1 MQSILKTNIDDLKIE
16 YDIILPD
23 SNHNGLSEVNQ
34 RLDINDSRINELN
47 VEIDRLTNR
56 ADMWDNI
63 IAVGSGVIAGIIDSL
78 WVGEFSLERGKE
90 WGNDKAN
97 NFVVKVAQSQGY
109 KGDDL
114 EGAIRFLENKYC
126 APSDSNTPDFGGGL
140 QHHLRDFAH
149 HPTIVGLFF
158 SLLTQFTKKS
168 YGTDKNGVWKV
179 VEVKDTTFIGNDVP
193 QKVLYGVVYW
203 FFHLISDMAGSSSTP
218 GAGTGIPGPLL
229 SFLKEI
235 SALPFFK
242 KTNEEGVKEFSL
254 WISKL
259 FNGTLLGKRDSNGKL
274 TEAVRFDLR
283 AEIGVV
289 YEIGRQTVPVVI
301 NECIVRGF
309 YFIRSVVNEIKEK
322 DVQSIKQLHKIDWKN
337 TLPFKN
343 RTIVRM
349 LTIST
354 STFMVFDIADA
365 AIRSAIK
372 SGGDAASFGIN
383 FVLRVNFIGVGRC
396 FVAVGT
402 DVYMGIKKGKLRNER
417 IAIMS
422 EQLYLM
428 NAKVFY
434 KQGEMWTVAKD
445 AVETIHEA
453 EKAMKRSIL
462 FYNES
467 VNVISSDLESIGENI
482 PNIEKNNHNLTNDML
497 DTIKWG

>member
-1 MQSILKTNIDDLKIE
+1 MNWSYFMQSILKTNIDDLKIE

-47 VEIDRLTNR
+47 VEIDRLTNY

-274 TEAVRFDLR
+274 TEAVRFVR
-283 AEIGVV
+283 Q
-289 YEIGRQTVPVVI
+289 GRNLGQS
-301 NECIVRGF
+301 ECQVS
-309 YFIRSVVNEIKEK
+309 Y
-322 DVQSIKQLHKIDWKN
+322 KI
-337 TLPFKN
+337 
-343 RTIVRM
+343 
-349 LTIST
+349 
-354 STFMVFDIADA
+354 A
-365 AIRSAIK
+365 
-372 SGGDAASFGIN
+372 
-383 FVLRVNFIGVGRC
+383 
-396 FVAVGT
+396 
-402 DVYMGIKKGKLRNER
+402 
-417 IAIMS
+417 
-422 EQLYLM
+422 
-428 NAKVFY
+428 
-434 KQGEMWTVAKD
+434 
-445 AVETIHEA
+445 
-453 EKAMKRSIL
+453 
-462 FYNES
+462 
-467 VNVISSDLESIGENI
+467 
-482 PNIEKNNHNLTNDML
+482 
-497 DTIKWG
+497 